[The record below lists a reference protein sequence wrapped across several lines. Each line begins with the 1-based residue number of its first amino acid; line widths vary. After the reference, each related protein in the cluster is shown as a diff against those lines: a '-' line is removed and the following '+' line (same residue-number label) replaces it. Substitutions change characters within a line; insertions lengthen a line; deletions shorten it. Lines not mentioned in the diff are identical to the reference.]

1 MRFKGFDLNLLVA
14 FDALMTTHSV
24 SRAAEHLNLSQ
35 PAVSAALSRLRDFF
49 QDDLLVSVGKRMH
62 PTAHADS
69 LWPQIRRCLQES
81 ERLLAIQSG
90 FDPATSQRS
99 FRIAASDYITA
110 ILISPLVRLL
120 AETAPAIQIEINA
133 PDERSTID
141 LDDGKLDLI
150 ITPEVYVSPSH
161 PFERI
166 FAERHVIV
174 CDSGNTAAL
183 ANMDDDAFFA
193 AEHVGVSI
201 GRIGKGT
208 YADSFLGTLGR
219 RRNVQVV
226 TASFTTVPWLLCG
239 TNRLAV
245 MHERLA
251 RLLAQTFPMAIL
263 PLPPALEVP
272 PMHEVGQ
279 IHSARANDEG
289 VQWILALMRRIAVEQ
304 YPDAATGEA
313 A

>member
-81 ERLLAIQSG
+81 ERLLSIQSG

-120 AETAPAIQIEINA
+120 AET
-133 PDERSTID
+133 
-141 LDDGKLDLI
+141 
-150 ITPEVYVSPSH
+150 
-161 PFERI
+161 
-166 FAERHVIV
+166 
-174 CDSGNTAAL
+174 
-183 ANMDDDAFFA
+183 
-193 AEHVGVSI
+193 
-201 GRIGKGT
+201 
-208 YADSFLGTLGR
+208 
-219 RRNVQVV
+219 
-226 TASFTTVPWLLCG
+226 
-239 TNRLAV
+239 
-245 MHERLA
+245 
-251 RLLAQTFPMAIL
+251 
-263 PLPPALEVP
+263 
-272 PMHEVGQ
+272 
-279 IHSARANDEG
+279 
-289 VQWILALMRRIAVEQ
+289 
-304 YPDAATGEA
+304 
-313 A
+313 